1 VDKIIAFAFLVI
13 GVCGVLEFNKHF
25 VQPALRRQP
34 AAVRI
39 EPRETGLPAR
49 YQTQRKPNPD
59 YAMARSVAVQNR
71 GPRQADIGTGICSGY
86 DPVNRPGDALEVIKL
101 ASVQSGT
108 PAGII
113 YGIWKTESG
122 EVAGDQAG
130 AGGCNVVE
138 RYQIREK
145 WIPGNGIRNLQA
157 LKQISANS
165 GWDWLTVRGSCGR
178 STMEVNHRN
187 FGGCI
192 GPMQITPVEWIA
204 DPELG
209 DKDPLN
215 FCWAMI
221 STGKRLKRHHD
232 QQVRNDRTDD
242 QAWEWAIRAYLGGP
256 EKDAS
261 KPYYRKVVVRWHQWY
276 EWKRSG
282 TLEANLYK
290 EAEPVGRKYR
300 NQEAT
305 LAYASR

>member
-1 VDKIIAFAFLVI
+1 MDSIVNFFGALMIIAGISVFYGRV
-13 GVCGVLEFNKHF
+13 VK
-25 VQPALRRQP
+25 PALAP
-34 AAVRI
+34 KSATKVS
-39 EPRETGLPAR
+39 
-49 YQTQRKPNPD
+49 D
-59 YAMARSVAVQNR
+59 YARTVPTSAGAANYRVSK
-71 GPRQADIGTGICSGY
+71 PRTSTADAGTYRVGSGICSGY

-101 ASVQSGT
+101 ASIQSGT

-165 GWDWLTVRGSCGR
+165 GWDWLTVRGSCGK

-204 DPELG
+204 DPELA

-215 FCWAMI
+215 FCWSMI

-276 EWKRSG
+276 EWKQSG

-300 NQEAT
+300 NQEAK